1 MVLGIDTDSDDD
13 QIKKAYREKI
23 KKAHPDTGGSIEEF
37 RRVRQA
43 YEKLKDKDSKSSTVE
58 YLSKVIYPARVEF
71 VDYQYVD
78 SKGLD
83 ADRSVFSKEI
93 PSDKGGYFVVQ
104 TGETILEA
112 AERTGNSWPFSCRG
126 GACSNCAVKV
136 VEGDFKTP
144 KYAILTDELLQ
155 KGYRLSCIG
164 KPLTSN
170 IKVIFGVRDHEEI
183 RELLLPTR
191 D

>member
-1 MVLGIDTDSDDD
+1 MVLGIEKGSDED
-13 QIKKAYREKI
+13 QIEEAYREKV
-23 KKAHPDTGGSIEEF
+23 KKVHPDTGGSIEEF

-43 YEKLKDKDSKSSTVE
+43 YEKLTEESDEVTTTGG
-58 YLSKVIYPARVEF
+58 LSKVVYPARVEF
-71 VDYQYVD
+71 VDYHYVV
-78 SKGLD
+78 SNGFN
-83 ADRSVFSKEI
+83 ADKSVFEENI
-93 PSDKGGYFVVQ
+93 PSDKGGSFVVRN
-104 TGETILEA
+104 GETILEA

-144 KYAILTDELLQ
+144 KYAILTDELLR